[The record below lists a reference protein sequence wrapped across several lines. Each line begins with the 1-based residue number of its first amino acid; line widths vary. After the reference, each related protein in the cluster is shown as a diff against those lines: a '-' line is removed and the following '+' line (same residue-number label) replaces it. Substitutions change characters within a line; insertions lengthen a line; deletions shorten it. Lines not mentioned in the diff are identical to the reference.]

1 MFYYHNVKIK
11 KYTNLYSN
19 LNKIFGFKD
28 NYFTFILKKMGLNIF
43 NNKINKNILLLN
55 IKMVEILKLNIEK
68 KKNLGKELFN
78 LKKEN
83 LSFKLNK
90 HPLMKYKYYKGYP
103 IRGQRTRNNI
113 NTNKSLN
120 YKF

>member
-68 KKNLGKELFN
+68 KK
-78 LKKEN
+78 
-83 LSFKLNK
+83 
-90 HPLMKYKYYKGYP
+90 
-103 IRGQRTRNNI
+103 I
-113 NTNKSLN
+113 
-120 YKF
+120 